1 MQCKKTV
8 ADCQLDE
15 TLSKCLF
22 FGYMLSF
29 SEIKIGKVVLFN
41 GKPCIVTKADL
52 RQQPRLAA
60 VKNVILKDLVTGSNY
75 PKTFS
80 ASESVEEAELRKEKS
95 NFMYANGDEY
105 SFMTQSTYETVD
117 LNKAILEDQIQ
128 YLKEGLE
135 VSIVYFNDNPISLDI
150 PVKISYIITEAAP
163 AIKGNTATNITK
175 DAVIETGKTI
185 KVPGFIEQGEKVIVN
200 TVDGEYLG
208 RDTGN

>member
-1 MQCKKTV
+1 
-8 ADCQLDE
+8 
-15 TLSKCLF
+15 
-22 FGYMLSF
+22 MLSF

-117 LNKAILEDQIQ
+117 LNKAILEDQIE

-150 PVKISYIITEAAP
+150 PVKISYVITEAAP